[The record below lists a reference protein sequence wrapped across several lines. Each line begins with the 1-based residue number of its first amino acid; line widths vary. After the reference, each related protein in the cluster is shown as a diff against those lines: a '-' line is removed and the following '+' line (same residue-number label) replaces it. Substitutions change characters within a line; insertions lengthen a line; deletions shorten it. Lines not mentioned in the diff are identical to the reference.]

1 MLPPFRVEGG
11 VGRGNGQMTAKEEQA
26 LWQEALQKAR
36 TLDAALQADDLSA
49 AARLSDAFSDWLA
62 AQEAVPRL
70 AGLARLVTPGLTR
83 RQLWCVLV
91 PIERRIA
98 KLKVTDVEILEGD
111 ADGVGEGKPP
121 MALTVVLDS
130 LRSAFNVGGI
140 FRTAECFGAERIILC
155 GYTATPEDPRVA
167 RAALGTERRVPW
179 RYTGDIR
186 EAVAA
191 LQAEGT
197 PCIALETVPDAPP
210 PDRFEW
216 PFPCALLLGNERFGL
231 PADVVSRCAG
241 VVRIPLFGAKN
252 SLNVG
257 SAFAIAAN
265 AIRRSWEAR

>member
-1 MLPPFRVEGG
+1 MT
-11 VGRGNGQMTAKEEQA
+11 GREEQA
-26 LWQEALQKAR
+26 LWQEAVQKAR
-36 TLDAALQADDLSA
+36 SLDAALQAEDAPA
-49 AARLSDAFSDWLA
+49 AARLARSFSVWLA
-62 AQEAVPRL
+62 GQTALPRL
-70 AGLARLVTPGLTR
+70 AGLARLVTPGMTR

-111 ADGVGEGKPP
+111 AERVGESPPP

-140 FRTAECFGAERIILC
+140 FRTAECFGAGKIILC

-179 RYTGDIR
+179 EYTEDIR
-186 EAVAA
+186 EAVST
-191 LQAEGT
+191 LQTAGT
-197 PCIALETVPDAPP
+197 PCVALETVPDAPS
-210 PDRFEW
+210 PDGFDW

-241 VVRIPLFGAKN
+241 VVRIPLAGVKN

-265 AIRRSWEAR
+265 AIRRCWERR